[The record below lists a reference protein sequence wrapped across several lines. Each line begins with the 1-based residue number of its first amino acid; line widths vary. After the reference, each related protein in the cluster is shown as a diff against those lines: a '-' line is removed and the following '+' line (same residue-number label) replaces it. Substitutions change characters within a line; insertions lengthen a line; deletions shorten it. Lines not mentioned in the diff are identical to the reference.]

1 VKKKNILLVSFI
13 ILLLCNLAIGQN
25 AKIEELKLRLK
36 NAKHDTTRVITL
48 YKLALYY
55 GHISDYTTAIDYANQ
70 SIQLGESIHYISG
83 CANAYNNKGTIYFY
97 LGNYVEALKNY
108 LIAADY
114 SKKTNTKA
122 VLVSSSMNIGIIYG
136 IQKEYDKTMKCFSI
150 AAKILEETKDTF
162 ALGELQSNI
171 GSLYIEQGKYAE
183 AEKSTLLA
191 LKNYTDWGS
200 KEGIISAKLSL
211 AEINFKQGNYTKG
224 LANNF
229 EALKLSKEIK
239 SRDGISKAYL
249 NIGEIY
255 LKQNKYESALMN
267 FNDAIK
273 LAKEIGALNVITAG
287 YEKLA
292 DTYIFKNDYKAALNN
307 YKNYIFYRDSIFSQ
321 ENTQKLVQLQMQYSF
336 DEKESIIKAKQQIK
350 DARARE
356 EIQKQKIVTIS
367 IILGSGVLLL
377 ILLLI
382 INRRKA
388 KHNLE
393 VNKLEN
399 KTLRSQLN
407 PHFIFNALA
416 SIQKYMNEHPE
427 KAENYLAKFGKLMRE
442 VLESS
447 EKEYIPL
454 SDEFDMLKNYMDLE
468 KLRVSNG
475 FDYEFIV
482 EENIDTDEIQ
492 IPPLLL
498 QPIVENAIWHGV
510 AQGQIKGKITLFVNI
525 VNDLLQIEIENK
537 NEDFSLKNKGLEE
550 SNIKRKSFGLQIFKE
565 RLSLLSKEKRKKGS
579 LEMLPTP
586 FGMKVKI
593 LIPL

>member
-1 VKKKNILLVSFI
+1 
-13 ILLLCNLAIGQN
+13 
-25 AKIEELKLRLK
+25 
-36 NAKHDTTRVITL
+36 
-48 YKLALYY
+48 
-55 GHISDYTTAIDYANQ
+55 
-70 SIQLGESIHYISG
+70 
-83 CANAYNNKGTIYFY
+83 
-97 LGNYVEALKNY
+97 
-108 LIAADY
+108 
-114 SKKTNTKA
+114 
-122 VLVSSSMNIGIIYG
+122 MNIGIIYG

-321 ENTQKLVQLQMQYSF
+321 ENTQKLVQLQMQYNF
-336 DEKESIIKAKQQIK
+336 DEKEALEKAKQQIK

-356 EIQKQKIVTIS
+356 EIQKQKIVIIS

>member
-1 VKKKNILLVSFI
+1 VKKRKLLLLVNMWLFS
-13 ILLLCNLAIGQN
+13 AAVMYAQN

-48 YKLALYY
+48 YKLAHYY
-55 GHISDYTTAIDYANQ
+55 SNISEYTKAIEYANQ
-70 SIQLGESIHYISG
+70 SIQLGESIHFISG

-108 LIAADY
+108 LIASDY
-114 SKKTNTKA
+114 SKKSKTRA
-122 VLVSSSMNIGIIYG
+122 VLANCSINIGIIYA
-136 IQKEYDKTMKCFSI
+136 IQKEYDKTMKCFAI
-150 AAKILEETKDTF
+150 AASILEETKDTL
-162 ALGELQSNI
+162 ALGDLQNNI
-171 GSLYIEQGKYAE
+171 GSLYIEQGKYGE
-183 AEKSTLLA
+183 AEKSLLLA
-191 LKNYTDWGS
+191 LKNYTDWGFN
-200 KEGIISAKLSL
+200 EGIITAKLSL
-211 AEINFKQGNYTKG
+211 ADINFKQGSYTKG
-224 LANNF
+224 LAYNF

-239 SRDGISKAYL
+239 NIDGISKAYL
-249 NIGEIY
+249 SIGENY
-255 LKQNKYESALMN
+255 LKQNKYDSALIYI
-267 FNDAIK
+267 NDAIK
-273 LAKEIGALNVITAG
+273 LAKETGALNVITTG

-292 DTYIFKNDYKAALNN
+292 DAYLFKNDYKFALNN
-307 YKNYIFYRDSIFSQ
+307 YKNYILYRDSIFSQ

-336 DEKESIIKAKQQIK
+336 DEKEAIIKAKQQIK
-350 DARARE
+350 DASARE

-475 FDYEFIV
+475 FDYEFIID
-482 EENIDTDEIQ
+482 EIIDTEEIQ

-510 AQGQIKGKITLFVNI
+510 AQGKIKGKIILNVAI
-525 VNDLLQIEIENK
+525 VNDFLQIEIENK
-537 NEDFSLKNKGLEE
+537 NEDFSLKNKGNEE
-550 SNIKRKSFGLQIFKE
+550 NNIKRKSFGLQIVKE

-593 LIPL
+593 LIPF